1 MNKLNTGMKLNQTL
15 KTTNKQKT
23 RIRYG
28 FTSEVYQTS
37 RGKLTPILLK
47 LLPKNP
53 EEGLLL
59 SLLSETN
66 ITLIPKAYPKKRK
79 LGTSIT
85 DDTHWKR
92 PWCWER
98 LKARREGDDRG
109 WELDGITN
117 AMDMSL
123 SRLRVG
129 DGQGSLAC
137 CSPSMGSQSW
147 TQLSDWTELI
157 IDEHRRKNPQ
167 QNTHKPNPTIY

>member
-92 PWCWER
+92 P
-98 LKARREGDDRG
+98 
-109 WELDGITN
+109 
-117 AMDMSL
+117 
-123 SRLRVG
+123 
-129 DGQGSLAC
+129 
-137 CSPSMGSQSW
+137 
-147 TQLSDWTELI
+147 
-157 IDEHRRKNPQ
+157 
-167 QNTHKPNPTIY
+167 